1 VPLQLEGLPC
11 QQLQDVARGGLLVPH
26 IELKYA
32 AQPAAHFKLQARGPR
47 GAIDPRQPRAA
58 AQARGILIGRI
69 MPRQRLGGSRRET

>member
-1 VPLQLEGLPC
+1 M
-11 QQLQDVARGGLLVPH
+11 PH